1 MPYLLTLVFS
11 LSMLVP
17 LAAQSALP
25 AAFESFLESMDR
37 AQIQLQNGEPTA
49 FKGLWSQ
56 RDDVT
61 LAGGFG
67 GPVAKGWQQV
77 SARLDAPARQFSNG
91 RHHASRVVATVGGDL
106 GYLVQTEHID
116 YREPGQTTDAGR
128 DYRVTM
134 IFRREAA
141 GWRIVHRHADT
152 QLTNQMTR

>member
-1 MPYLLTLVFS
+1 MRHLLTLVCS
-11 LSMLVP
+11 LGLLAP

-25 AAFESFLESMDR
+25 PAFETFLESVDR
-37 AQIQLQNGEPTA
+37 AQIQLQNGEPAA

-67 GPVAKGWQQV
+67 GPVVKGWQQV
-77 SARLDAPARQFSNG
+77 SARLDAVGRQFSNG
-91 RHHASRVVATVGGDL
+91 RHRASRMIANVGGDL
-106 GYLVQTEHID
+106 GYMVQTEHID
-116 YREPGQTTDAGR
+116 YREPGQTTDTSR

-134 IFRREAA
+134 IFRREGAD
-141 GWRIVHRHADT
+141 WRIVHRHADT